1 MGDYGRIL
9 AALHEAEALAE
20 ALDDPRRLAR
30 VSSFLSAH
38 FNFIGAYDQAITAA
52 QRALALA
59 MTSGDTV
66 QAAAEANHTLG
77 RAYQFQGDFRRALD
91 CFTQAVETLEGVRRH
106 ERFDRAFLPAVQSRA
121 WLAWCHAELGT
132 FAEGRALGE
141 EGLRI
146 AEAVA
151 HPVSLMLA
159 WWGIGLLALLQGD
172 LPRALPLLE
181 RVMGMCQDTGLTA
194 WSPLIAEPTLG
205 AAYTLGGRVADALPL
220 LTQAL
225 EQLMSME
232 RVDFQARCH
241 LSLGEAHMLAGHLEE
256 AHTLTD
262 RALAHAREHQERGNQ
277 AYALR
282 LLGEIAARR
291 EPPEIALAETHYRQ
305 ALTLA
310 AELGMRPLQAHC
322 HRGLG
327 TLYAASGQRE
337 QACAE
342 LAAAIDLY
350 RAMDMTFWLPEAEA
364 ALAQVEGR

>member
-1 MGDYGRIL
+1 MARPAPRKAIESFEQALSALQHLPEQRDTREQAIDLRLALRSALFPLGDYGRIL
-9 AALHEAEALAE
+9 ATLHEAEALAE

-52 QRALALA
+52 QRTLALA

-66 QAAAEANHTLG
+66 LPAAEANHTLG
-77 RAYQFQGDFRRALD
+77 RAYQFQGDFRRAID
-91 CFTQAVETLEGVRRH
+91 CFTQVVEALEGVRRH
-106 ERFDRAFLPAVQSRA
+106 EFFDRAFLPDVQSRA

-151 HPVSLMLA
+151 HPVSLMLVS
-159 WWGIGLLALLQGD
+159 WGLGLLALLQGD

-194 WSPLIAEPTLG
+194 WSPLIAEPSLG

-225 EQLMSME
+225 EQLTAMG
-232 RVDFQARCH
+232 RVDFQARWQ
-241 LSLGEAHMLAGHLEE
+241 LSLGEAHMLAGHL
-256 AHTLTD
+256 
-262 RALAHAREHQERGNQ
+262 
-277 AYALR
+277 
-282 LLGEIAARR
+282 
-291 EPPEIALAETHYRQ
+291 
-305 ALTLA
+305 
-310 AELGMRPLQAHC
+310 
-322 HRGLG
+322 
-327 TLYAASGQRE
+327 
-337 QACAE
+337 
-342 LAAAIDLY
+342 
-350 RAMDMTFWLPEAEA
+350 
-364 ALAQVEGR
+364 VVV

>member
-1 MGDYGRIL
+1 MHLPEQRDTREQAIDLRLALRSALFPLGDYGRIL

-30 VSSFLSAH
+30 VSSFLSGH
-38 FNFIGAYDQAITAA
+38 FSFIGAYDQAITAA
-52 QRALALA
+52 QRTLALA

-66 QAAAEANHTLG
+66 LAAAEANHTLG

-91 CFTQAVETLEGVRRH
+91 CFKQVVEALEGVRRH
-106 ERFDRAFLPAVQSRA
+106 ELFDRAFLPDVQSRA
-121 WLAWCHAELGT
+121 WLAWCHAELGM

-159 WWGIGLLALLQGD
+159 SWGIGLLALLQGD

-194 WSPLIAEPTLG
+194 WSTLIAEPSLG

-241 LSLGEAHMLAGHLEE
+241 LSRSLDPCLSV
-256 AHTLTD
+256 LTQSNLLD
-262 RALAHAREHQERGNQ
+262 MNHFCDLVKRGRHRRSVPWKRDTPFVKTNCLTNVRLPRRFSRRLYHAST
-277 AYALR
+277 
-282 LLGEIAARR
+282 
-291 EPPEIALAETHYRQ
+291 P
-305 ALTLA
+305 
-310 AELGMRPLQAHC
+310 
-322 HRGLG
+322 
-327 TLYAASGQRE
+327 S
-337 QACAE
+337 
-342 LAAAIDLY
+342 
-350 RAMDMTFWLPEAEA
+350 
-364 ALAQVEGR
+364 